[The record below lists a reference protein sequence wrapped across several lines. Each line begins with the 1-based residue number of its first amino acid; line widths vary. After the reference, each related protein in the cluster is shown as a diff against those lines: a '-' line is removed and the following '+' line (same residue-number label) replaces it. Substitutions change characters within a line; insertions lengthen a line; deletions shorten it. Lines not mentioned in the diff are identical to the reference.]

1 MKLGKLFKEPEG
13 DISQGLDFD
22 EKARSRN
29 YTITFVIMI
38 ALAIL
43 SSLAYSHFGAKK
55 EMVVEQREEIK
66 GFGEIIESEF
76 VDEDNQSAVT
86 ILQQENDVLNKQI
99 NEQQKMIE
107 DMQLNWSRFREE
119 MTNKHRG
126 FEAKVSTRVDDIKN
140 AQFDEV
146 RKIAEETAL
155 QSIPDIP
162 EVTETNENIVT
173 ADGNVQKSEILK
185 SNTQGFGIQTLPP
198 RAHPRKSNGIDNSNQ
213 GQYAYDPNASRALDQ
228 GGIDQFTFE
237 WDHVA
242 VGQEDKK
249 RTIDNYMPTGGF
261 VTAVVTG
268 GADADAGALGQ
279 GNTAPMVFQTVNEG
293 ILPNGQKSKLK
304 DCTITGSVYGEIS
317 SSRGIVRTNRISCIF
332 ADDEILDIPV
342 KGTVFNFGRNGI
354 RGTTILKNGKIV
366 QMAGV
371 AGILTGL
378 GQAGKALSETTTT
391 SALGSTSTINSQDAA
406 LNLLGNAT
414 SSVGEKLADY
424 YIKLAELY
432 HPIVELN
439 PGNLVNIVFLEGFPL
454 NSSES
459 EAYEA
464 QVIAQDVAKAS
475 PTGQILNAVTNNPL
489 AGDVSNSIPNFPQN
503 MASNGQSS
511 PFGQKE

>member
-1 MKLGKLFKEPEG
+1 MDIKKLFKEPEG
-13 DISQGLDFD
+13 DISEGLDVD
-22 EKARSRN
+22 EKAKTRN
-29 YTITFVIMI
+29 YTITLILVVVV
-38 ALAIL
+38 ALMGT
-43 SSLAYSHFGAKK
+43 LAWRYFGAK
-55 EMVVEQREEIK
+55 EEVNVEQPEEVI
-66 GFGEIIESEF
+66 GFGEIIEPEF

-86 ILQQENDVLNKQI
+86 ILQLENDELNKKVS
-99 NEQQKMIE
+99 EQEKLIA
-107 DMQLNWSRFREE
+107 DMQLNWNRFKDDL
-119 MTNKHRG
+119 TNKQRQ
-126 FEAKVSTRVDDIKN
+126 FEDKVDGRVDNIKN
-140 AQFDEV
+140 TQFDEV
-146 RKIAEETAL
+146 KRIAEKTAL
-155 QSIPDIP
+155 ENIPDMP
-162 EVTETNENIVT
+162 EVTETNDNIVT
-173 ADGNVQKSEILK
+173 ADGNVQQSDVLK

-198 RAHPRKSNGIDNSNQ
+198 RPRPSNGVDNSNQ
-213 GQYAYDPNASRALDQ
+213 GQYAYDPSASRVFDQ

-237 WDHVA
+237 WDHVNEVEEKA
-242 VGQEDKK
+242 KK

-268 GADADAGALGQ
+268 GADADGGALGQ
-279 GNTAPMVFQTVNEG
+279 GNTAPMVFQTINEG
-293 ILPNGQKSKLK
+293 ILPNGQKSKLNN
-304 DCTITGSVYGEIS
+304 CTITGSVYGEIS

-332 ADDEILDIPV
+332 ADDEILDIPI

-378 GQAGKALSETTTT
+378 GETGKALSETTST

-439 PGNLVNIVFLEGFPL
+439 PGNIVNIVFLEGFPL
-454 NSSES
+454 DSSES

-464 QVIAQDVAKAS
+464 QVAAKDAAQAT
-475 PTGQILNAVTNNPL
+475 PTGQILNVVTNNPL
-489 AGDVSNSIPNFPQN
+489 AGDVSNQIPNFPQN
-503 MASNGQSS
+503 MGNGGQSS
-511 PFGQKE
+511 PFGQ

>member
-1 MKLGKLFKEPEG
+1 MNLKKLFKEPDG
-13 DISQGLDFD
+13 DISQGLDVD
-22 EKARSRN
+22 EKAKSRN
-29 YTITFVIMI
+29 MTITVII
-38 ALAIL
+38 TVIVVIIG
-43 SSLAYSHFGAKK
+43 SFAYRFFSAKEK
-55 EMVVEQREEIK
+55 VVIEKTEEIK

-86 ILQQENDVLNKQI
+86 LLQIENDELTKKVS
-99 NEQQKMIE
+99 EQKKVIE
-107 DMQLNWSRFREE
+107 DMNIQWSRFKEDIAKKQRQ
-119 MTNKHRG
+119 
-126 FEAKVSTRVDDIKN
+126 FETKIANSVDDIKN
-140 AQFDEV
+140 SQFEEV
-146 RKIAEETAL
+146 RKIAVETAL
-155 QSIPDIP
+155 QNIPDAP
-162 EVTETNENIVT
+162 EVTETNNNIVT

-198 RAHPRKSNGIDNSNQ
+198 RPHSNDGVDNSSINK
-213 GQYAYDPNASRALDQ
+213 YAYDPSVSRAFDQ
-228 GGIDQFTFE
+228 GGIDQFTYE
-237 WDHVA
+237 WEHVNEA
-242 VGQEDKK
+242 EQEKKK

-293 ILPNGQKSKLK
+293 ILPNGQKSKLNN
-304 DCTITGSVYGEIS
+304 CTITGSVYGEIS

-378 GQAGKALSETTTT
+378 GETGKALSETASTN
-391 SALGSTSTINSQDAA
+391 ALGTVSTINSEDAA

-454 NSSES
+454 DSSES

-464 QVIAQDVAKAS
+464 QVAAKDAAKAS
-475 PTGQILNAVTNNPL
+475 PTGQILNVVTNNPL
-489 AGDVSNSIPNFPQN
+489 AGDVSNQIPNFPQH
-503 MASNGQSS
+503 MSNGGQVS
-511 PFGQKE
+511 PFGQ

>member
-1 MKLGKLFKEPEG
+1 MKLGRLFKEPDG
-13 DISQGLDFD
+13 DISQGLDVD
-22 EKARSRN
+22 EKAKNRN
-29 YTITFVIMI
+29 YTITFIVLII
-38 ALAIL
+38 LAIM
-43 SSLAYSHFGAKK
+43 SSLAYRYFGAK
-55 EMVVEQREEIK
+55 EEVVVEQTEEIK

-86 ILQQENDVLNKQI
+86 ILQLENDELNRQI
-99 NEQQKMIE
+99 ANQNKIIE
-107 DMQLNWSRFREE
+107 DMQLNISRFKDD
-119 MTNKHRG
+119 MTNKQRG
-126 FEAKVSTRVDDIKN
+126 FETKVNTRVDNLKN

-155 QSIPDIP
+155 QNIPDMP
-162 EVTETNENIVT
+162 EVTEINENIVT
-173 ADGNVQKSEILK
+173 ADGYVQKSAVLK
-185 SNTQGFGIQTLPP
+185 SNTQGFGIQGLPP
-198 RAHPRKSNGIDNSNQ
+198 RPRSSNSVDNSNQ
-213 GQYAYDPNASRALDQ
+213 GQYAYDPSASRAFDQ

-237 WDHVA
+237 WDHVTEA
-242 VGQEDKK
+242 EQEAKK

-279 GNTAPMVFQTVNEG
+279 GNTAPMVFQTINEG

-332 ADDEILDIPV
+332 ADDEILDIPI

-378 GQAGKALSETTTT
+378 GETGKALSETTST

-424 YIKLAELY
+424 YIKLADLY

-439 PGNLVNIVFLEGFPL
+439 PGNIVNIVFLAGFPL
-454 NSSES
+454 DSSDS

-464 QVIAQDVAKAS
+464 QVIAKDAAQAS
-475 PTGQILNAVTNNPL
+475 LTGQILNVVTNNPL
-489 AGDVSNSIPNFPQN
+489 AGDVSNTIPNFPQN
-503 MASNGQSS
+503 MGNGGQSS
-511 PFGQKE
+511 PFGQ